1 MRTAAVAL
9 LALSLTACGGDTTPL
24 PPLTVGPEWMP
35 VMMDTTGNIV
45 MRRMAMWVDTQHVTR
60 SPAGYALTAQRM
72 HMDMKMGGISTTM
85 RTKMEMDCAGRR
97 YRMAGLDS
105 MSASMKGT
113 PMPDSVAKQ
122 AMAQQ
127 SGKLNDTTWIAVAQ
141 NDAGDNGTMFT
152 AVCARAAAAA
162 PAPAPAPAPAVK

>member
-1 MRTAAVAL
+1 MRTAVVAL

-24 PPLTVGPEWMP
+24 PPLTVGPEYMP
-35 VMMDTTGNIV
+35 VMVDTTGNIV
-45 MRRMAMWVDTQHVTR
+45 MRRMAMWVDTQHVTM
-60 SPAGYALTAQRM
+60 SATGYAQTVQRM

-105 MSASMKGT
+105 MSASVKGT
-113 PMPDSVAKQ
+113 PMPDSLAKQ

-141 NDAGDNGTMFT
+141 GDTGGTGTMFT
-152 AVCARAAAAA
+152 AVCSRAAAAA
-162 PAPAPAPAPAVK
+162 PAPAAAPAVK

>member
-1 MRTAAVAL
+1 MNMRTAVVAL

-127 SGKLNDTTWIAVAQ
+127 SGKLNDTTWIAVAP

-162 PAPAPAPAPAVK
+162 PAPAPAPAVK

>member
-1 MRTAAVAL
+1 MRHAVVAL
-9 LALSLTACGGDTTPL
+9 LALSLTACGGDDKPL

-35 VMMDTTGNIV
+35 VMMDTTGNIM

-105 MSASMKGT
+105 MGATVNGT

-122 AMAQQ
+122 AVAQQ
-127 SGKLNDTTWIAVAQ
+127 TDKINDTTWIAAPQ
-141 NDAGDNGTMFT
+141 GAGENAAMVT
-152 AVCARAAAAA
+152 AVCARLAADT
-162 PAPAPAPAPAVK
+162 VK